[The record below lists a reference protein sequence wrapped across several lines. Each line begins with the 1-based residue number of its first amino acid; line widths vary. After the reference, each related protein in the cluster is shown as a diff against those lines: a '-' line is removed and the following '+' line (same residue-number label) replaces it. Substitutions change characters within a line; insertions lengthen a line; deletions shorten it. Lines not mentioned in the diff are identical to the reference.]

1 MQEKDK
7 NDIMQE
13 AKILESLNHPNI
25 IHFKELI
32 IDNQNEYLHIV
43 MEYADG
49 GDMNQKIKMQKGKH
63 FTETQILNWFS
74 QICQAIKYLHET
86 KKIIHRDIKSSN
98 IFLTRTNQIKLGD
111 FGIAKCLNKS
121 MGKAYTVVG
130 TPYYLSPEI
139 INNEPYDFKSD
150 IWALGILLYEMC
162 MLKLPFDS
170 NNIAQLYI
178 KIIKGVYQ
186 PISGEYSKEL
196 KLLIGS
202 MLRVNSIKRPKIMDI
217 INNQIIKDNS
227 NPPLT
232 RKRGNSDLY
241 RPKNESAKNF
251 GKFINCSIRRNTK
264 VKIEE
269 VKAQKTVKE
278 NEKKNNIVINQSIFD
293 NFRKGK
299 NAILEEFM
307 KNKQEKI
314 KHSNI
319 ISKSISDNLWSK
331 NYSLFTN
338 NENKENNT
346 DNTHF
351 EIIENDNINN
361 NKFINEI
368 DILTSFKF
376 DSSKELTDEG
386 KEESSP
392 KVENDDKVIHIDN
405 LNLLPSDYVNE
416 EIKEE
421 EENEVT
427 IERSIEIEKNEEK
440 EEVIQIDLDIP
451 KNNSIHPLSENEIQ
465 ASIKEDMILKLG
477 ENFVED
483 LISFLHQNVSPDIQD
498 YNYDKLINMLQNK
511 FSNIYPK
518 SKIDNAIKCIPDIQF
533 LLISSQQM

>member
-63 FTETQILNWFS
+63 FTESQILNWFS

-98 IFLTRTNQIKLGD
+98 IFLTRSNQIKLGD

-130 TPYYLSPEI
+130 TPYYFSPEI

-202 MLRVNSIKRPKIMDI
+202 MLRVNSIKRPKIMEI
-217 INNQIIKDNS
+217 INNQIIKDNN

-232 RKRGNSDLY
+232 RKRGNSDLC

-405 LNLLPSDYVNE
+405 LNILPSDNVNE

-440 EEVIQIDLDIP
+440 EEIIPIDLDIP

-465 ASIKEDMILKLG
+465 ASIKEDIILKLG
-477 ENFVED
+477 ETFVED

-498 YNYDKLINMLQNK
+498 YSYDKLINMLQNK

-518 SKIDNAIKCIPDIQF
+518 SKIDNAIKYIPDIQF